1 MCAVTPRTKREFER
15 QDKDEEEEADE
26 IPEEKAGEREIK
38 YLTLKKKPIPNKN
51 KKKAQE
57 EEEQKITFHEGEP
70 PGYHRVL
77 PSRLPACH
85 ASHSPGEIPMLPP
98 PQCNVVTHTHPPYR
112 AGI

>member
-1 MCAVTPRTKREFER
+1 VCAVTPRTKREFER

-70 PGYHRVL
+70 PGYHRVPLPPL
-77 PSRLPACH
+77 PSCIACLPRIPPTRLN
-85 ASHSPGEIPMLPP
+85 SNVSP
-98 PQCNVVTHTHPPYR
+98 HTHHLPYR